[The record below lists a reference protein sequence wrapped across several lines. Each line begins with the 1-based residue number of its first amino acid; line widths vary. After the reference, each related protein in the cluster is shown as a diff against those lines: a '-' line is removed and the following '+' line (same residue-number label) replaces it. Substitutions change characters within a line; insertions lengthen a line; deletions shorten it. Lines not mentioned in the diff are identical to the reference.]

1 MHFESLS
8 ELFAM
13 GGYAGYVW
21 SAFGITFLSMIIL
34 LISSIRRGDALLK
47 EVKAKIKSMLTFI
60 STLTSWFDQVKAL
73 PKPTLIAL
81 MKMGNAVV
89 KLIPEKLL
97 SSKSSK

>member
-1 MHFESLS
+1 MHFDSLS

-47 EVKAKIKSMLTFI
+47 EVKAKIDRQARVDAAKNMEN
-60 STLTSWFDQVKAL
+60 TL
-73 PKPTLIAL
+73 
-81 MKMGNAVV
+81 
-89 KLIPEKLL
+89 
-97 SSKSSK
+97 